1 MTFDKARAERWR
13 RWFVCSLCEQMYH
26 GVVACALGWACWK
39 MYLGRPEGNEVR
51 LLAMNQLGNGLS
63 DAGRHEDAL
72 SVRDAELSMLRR
84 IGAPATNILIA
95 QGNLASTYRRLG
107 QLERALQMQRDA
119 YSGWV
124 KLNGEEN
131 EETLRAVL
139 NYADSL
145 TSLERFEEAK
155 TLLLKSMPVAR
166 QVLGENHEDT
176 LKMRWIYAMAL
187 YRDAG
192 ATLDDLRKAATTLEE
207 TERIARRVLGGA
219 HPVTTGIE
227 TILHNAQAKLRAR
240 EASPGTG

>member
-1 MTFDKARAERWR
+1 
-13 RWFVCSLCEQMYH
+13 
-26 GVVACALGWACWK
+26 
-39 MYLGRPEGNEVR
+39 
-51 LLAMNQLGNGLS
+51 MNQLGNGLS

-72 SVRDAELSMLRR
+72 SVREAELSMLRR

-155 TLLLKSMPVAR
+155 ALLRRTVPVAR
-166 QVLGENHEDT
+166 RVLGENHEDT
-176 LKMRWIYAMAL
+176 LRLKWIYATAL
-187 YRDAG
+187 CRDDA
-192 ATLDDLRKAATTLEE
+192 ATLDDLREAVTTLED
-207 TERIARRVLGGA
+207 TERTARRVLGGA
-219 HPVTTGIE
+219 HPTTMGIE
-227 TILHNAQAKLRAR
+227 ENLRESRQMLRAR
-240 EASPGTG
+240 EAH